1 MASFSFLVYLSIDY
15 SIWLSANDEK
25 RVYPA
30 MEQTPLVDE
39 PAVVFLFIYDLYL
52 HAFRHV
58 YQVF

>member
-1 MASFSFLVYLSIDY
+1 
-15 SIWLSANDEK
+15 
-25 RVYPA
+25 

-39 PAVVFLFIYDLYL
+39 PVVVFLFIYDLYL